1 MTVVGAVP
9 VPGVGLAGRIDVGD
23 TGHDGVL
30 VAGDWVGPW
39 GHLADAALA
48 SGEDA
53 GRVAA
58 LALGADPIV
67 QPVLATAS
75 RATARRHQGVGVGVG
90 QDRDG

>member
-9 VPGVGLAGRIDVGD
+9 VPGVGLAGRVDVGD

-30 VAGDWVGPW
+30 VAGDWVGPR

-53 GRVAA
+53 GRLAA
-58 LALGADPIV
+58 LALDTDRTVHAVMGK
-67 QPVLATAS
+67 AS
-75 RATARRHQGVGVGVG
+75 
-90 QDRDG
+90 